1 MELQLRDYQI
11 EAVNQLRDGLRNG
24 HKSQILVLPTGSGKT
39 LCAAEIIRNA
49 VLKSSRVSF
58 IADRVNLVD
67 QTSMRLSEV
76 NIEHGV
82 TMGTPTFGRH
92 LPVQVC
98 SAQTLERRDFIKDA
112 DLIIFDEAHSAR
124 AKTLKMVRAMQV
136 PFIGLTAT
144 PFSKGLNEIYSR
156 VVTGTTTN
164 GLIKDN
170 WLVPL
175 KVYCGTEID
184 MTGAKTV
191 AGEWTAQE
199 VEDRAIPIIGDVVSE
214 WVKYTNLIYGGPVK
228 TLVFSASVDHG
239 AELCRNFME
248 STGHTFEQVSYKDGS
263 TSDIRRKKID
273 AFRLG
278 QIMGLVSVE
287 ALCLSTDTEIL
298 TEDGWK
304 TKENIIITDKV
315 AQFNPTNSEIIF
327 AEPKK
332 IIKRKLE
339 NGERWVYYPGRQKFK
354 VTGNHRM
361 LVKTGENWKVKKA
374 IDIVGKKYWFP
385 INGYA
390 KPLTV
395 SLPPENKLKSDFDRR
410 VVANSYHL
418 RKNGYSKKE
427 AKLLA
432 VTRILER
439 DSLKYKK
446 PDSLTNDECMFIGF
460 YIGDGSKNISKRC
473 GRSYVLSQSKKNS
486 HIVKWVD
493 QLLIR
498 LAFDCHRE
506 VIPKKGNMSTDAI
519 RWRISRGTGYGNQKR
534 KGVYSLEPYMNKSGT
549 KLFMG
554 LNNDQFRSLVYGF
567 WMADG
572 DHGKWTSYAYR
583 IFNTNKSLMDWIQS
597 VAVTRGWRAALRV
610 ARQAKGEH
618 NKLYSMTLREHVNK
632 IMIGRDKNI
641 SNEISREGDEAWCV
655 ETNAGYIVTRREGQV
670 TIMGNS
676 KGFDVPDALCLV
688 VARPYRKSLS
698 GHIQMLG
705 RIMRP
710 APGKSFGLVLDHAS
724 NFIRFAAPTEYFFE
738 HGIRDLDHTKIEELK
753 DKKFE
758 NKQRKC
764 FACGFVMAKEDYAC
778 PECGHKPERRSN
790 SGPKFVSGT
799 LSKYT
804 DLVSDID
811 IWPHLCGIANERNP
825 DNQEKAWKFACAQY
839 KSIVGKWPKKGRRLE
854 SVDYIDTRVRQAVQ
868 ERIKAYIRKKISD
881 EKKLKRESINA

>member
-1 MELQLRDYQI
+1 MELELRDYQI

-49 VLKSSRVSF
+49 VLKNSGVSF
-58 IADRVNLVD
+58 IADRISLVD
-67 QTSMRLSEV
+67 QTSVRLSEV

-82 TMGTPTFGRH
+82 TMGSQTFGRNF
-92 LPVQVC
+92 PVQVC
-98 SAQTLERRDFIKDA
+98 SAQTLERREFIKDTK
-112 DLIIFDEAHSAR
+112 LVILDEAHMVR
-124 AKTLKMVRAMQV
+124 AKTLKMVRAMQI

-248 STGHTFEQVSYKDGS
+248 STGQHFEQISYKDGS
-263 TSDIRRKKID
+263 TSDARKEKID
-273 AFRLG
+273 NFRKG
-278 QIMGLVSVE
+278 EITGLISVE
-287 ALCLSTDTEIL
+287 CL
-298 TEDGWK
+298 
-304 TKENIIITDKV
+304 
-315 AQFNPTNSEIIF
+315 
-327 AEPKK
+327 
-332 IIKRKLE
+332 
-339 NGERWVYYPGRQKFK
+339 
-354 VTGNHRM
+354 
-361 LVKTGENWKVKKA
+361 
-374 IDIVGKKYWFP
+374 
-385 INGYA
+385 
-390 KPLTV
+390 
-395 SLPPENKLKSDFDRR
+395 
-410 VVANSYHL
+410 
-418 RKNGYSKKE
+418 
-427 AKLLA
+427 
-432 VTRILER
+432 
-439 DSLKYKK
+439 
-446 PDSLTNDECMFIGF
+446 
-460 YIGDGSKNISKRC
+460 
-473 GRSYVLSQSKKNS
+473 
-486 HIVKWVD
+486 
-493 QLLIR
+493 
-498 LAFDCHRE
+498 
-506 VIPKKGNMSTDAI
+506 
-519 RWRISRGTGYGNQKR
+519 
-534 KGVYSLEPYMNKSGT
+534 
-549 KLFMG
+549 
-554 LNNDQFRSLVYGF
+554 
-567 WMADG
+567 
-572 DHGKWTSYAYR
+572 
-583 IFNTNKSLMDWIQS
+583 
-597 VAVTRGWRAALRV
+597 
-610 ARQAKGEH
+610 AR
-618 NKLYSMTLREHVNK
+618 
-632 IMIGRDKNI
+632 
-641 SNEISREGDEAWCV
+641 
-655 ETNAGYIVTRREGQV
+655 
-670 TIMGNS
+670 
-676 KGFDVPDALCLV
+676 GFDIPDALCLV

-710 APGKSFGLVLDHAS
+710 SPGKSFGLVLDHAS
-724 NFIRFAAPTEYFFE
+724 NFLRFAAPTEYFFE
-738 HGIRDLDHTKIEELK
+738 HGIKDLDHTKIEELK

-825 DNQEKAWKFACAQY
+825 DNNEKAWKFACAQY

-854 SVDYIDTRVRQAVQ
+854 SVDYIDTRVRQAVH

-881 EKKLKRESINA
+881 EKKLKRELVNS